1 MAKIASLER
10 YVARAVCSAD
20 TVFEQL
26 IFLSSLRDAYTGQ
39 YLHEGW
45 IRIASPEKIHQ
56 ELRRAHQ
63 VSFESVLQLSV
74 IELGRLLR
82 FHFQSIGQLEGKI
95 SLLWLEAEPFR
106 TLIPH
111 GCLPVLRE
119 LFVSQVKTAL
129 GILCRAPDW
138 PHLRAPIALL
148 HTPPARPPL
157 PRLSD

>member
-1 MAKIASLER
+1 MATIASLER

-26 IFLSSLRDAYTGQ
+26 IFLGSLRDAYTGR

-45 IRIASPEKIHQ
+45 IKIASPERIHQ
-56 ELRRAHQ
+56 VLRRAHQ
-63 VSFESVLQLSV
+63 ISFESVLQLSV
-74 IELGRLLR
+74 IELGKQLR
-82 FHFQSIGQLEGKI
+82 FHFQSIGQPEGKT

-106 TLIPH
+106 DLIPP
-111 GCLPVLRE
+111 GNGPVLRE

-129 GILCRAPDW
+129 EVLCRAPNW
-138 PHLRAPIALL
+138 PYLRGPIALL
-148 HTPPARPPL
+148 HTPPDPPPL